1 MYFHL
6 TNISVNF
13 KKLNPDSKISLS
25 VNSET
30 GSLKCVVLGIPTN
43 IGSSPNI
50 SECFDPSSIYH
61 VVNKSYP
68 IEIDISNEM
77 TGFLKVLNKHNVEVL
92 RPENILNLN
101 QVFARDLGFVIQ
113 DTFLI
118 SNIIENRS
126 NEIPAIKHILNLVNE
141 EKVLKIDSK
150 SKIEGGDVT
159 IFKDHVFIGA
169 SNPTDFKKHKVA
181 RTNFEAVNFIKNNFP
196 NKKVIGFELFKSDTD
211 KNENTLHLDC
221 CFQPVSNDL
230 AIVAPDSFKNKSDV
244 HYLEELI
251 GKSNLFYLSKE
262 EKNEMYSNIFSIS
275 PNVVISDTR
284 FSRLNKW
291 LKQKDI
297 IVEEIKYSE
306 ISKMGGLFR
315 CSTLPLIRE

>member
-1 MYFHL
+1 M
-6 TNISVNF
+6 
-13 KKLNPDSKISLS
+13 SLS

-30 GSLKCVVLGIPTN
+30 GFLKSVVLGIPN
-43 IGSSPNI
+43 DIGSTPNI
-50 SECFDPSSIYH
+50 NECFDPSSIYH

-68 IEIDISNEM
+68 NAIDISKEM
-77 TGFLKVLNKHNVEVL
+77 TVFLEVLNKYNVEVL

-101 QVFARDLGFVIQ
+101 QVFARDLGFVLQ

-118 SNIIENRS
+118 SNIIDNRS
-126 NEIPAIKHILNLVNE
+126 NEIPAIKHILNQINP
-141 EKVLKIDSK
+141 EKVLKIDSV

-169 SNPTDFKKHKVA
+169 SNPADFNKYKVA
-181 RTNFEAVNFIKNNFP
+181 RTNFEAVDFIKNNFP
-196 NKKVIGFELFKSDTD
+196 NKKVMGFELFKSDND

-230 AIVAPDSFKNKSDV
+230 AVLAPDSFKNKSDV
-244 HYLEELI
+244 IYLEELI

-262 EKNEMYSNIFSIS
+262 EKNNMYSNIFSIS

-297 IVEEIKYSE
+297 LVEEVNYSE

>member
-1 MYFHL
+1 M
-6 TNISVNF
+6 NSN
-13 KKLNPDSKISLS
+13 SKISLT

-30 GSLKCVVLGIPTN
+30 GFLKSVVLGIPN
-43 IGSSPNI
+43 DIGSIPNI
-50 SECFDPSSIYH
+50 EECFDPSSIYH
-61 VVNKSYP
+61 VENKSYP
-68 IEIDISNEM
+68 TAIDISKEM
-77 TGFLKVLNKHNVEVL
+77 TGFLEALNKYNVEVL

-126 NEIPAIKHILNLVNE
+126 NEIPAIEHILAQISSD
-141 EKVLKIDSK
+141 KVLKIDSN

-159 IFKDHVFIGA
+159 IFKDHIFIGA
-169 SNPTDFKKHKVA
+169 STHTDFNKYKVA
-181 RTNFEAVNFIKNNFP
+181 RTNFEAVDFIKNNFP
-196 NKKVIGFELFKSDTD
+196 SKKVMGFELFKSDTY

-230 AIVAPDSFKNKSDV
+230 AIIAPDSFKNKSDV
-244 HYLEELI
+244 GYLEELI

-262 EKNEMYSNIFSIS
+262 EKNNMHSNIFSIS
-275 PNVVISDTR
+275 PKVVISDKR
-284 FSRLNKW
+284 FSRLNSW
-291 LKQKDI
+291 LQQKDI
-297 IVEEIKYSE
+297 LVEEINYSE

>member
-1 MYFHL
+1 M
-6 TNISVNF
+6 NSN
-13 KKLNPDSKISLS
+13 SKISLS
-25 VNSET
+25 VNNET
-30 GSLKCVVLGIPTN
+30 GFLKSVVLGIPN
-43 IGSSPNI
+43 DIGSIPTI
-50 SECFDPSSIYH
+50 KECFDPSSIYH
-61 VVNKSYP
+61 VENNSYP
-68 IEIDISNEM
+68 TAIDISKEM
-77 TGFLKVLNKHNVEVL
+77 AGFLEVLNKYNVEVI
-92 RPENILNLN
+92 RPENVLNLN

-126 NEIPAIKHILNLVNE
+126 EEIPAIEHIINQMSAD
-141 EKVLKIDSK
+141 KVLNIDSN
-150 SKIEGGDVT
+150 SKIEGGDIT

-169 SNPTDFKKHKVA
+169 SNLTDFKKYNVA
-181 RTNFEAVNFIKNNFP
+181 RTNFESVDFIKNNFP
-196 NKKVIGFELFKSDTD
+196 KKKVMSFELFKSDTD

-230 AIVAPDSFKNKSDV
+230 AIIAPVSFKNKSDV
-244 HYLEELI
+244 NYLEELI

-262 EKNEMYSNIFSIS
+262 EKNNMYSNIFSIS
-275 PNVVISDTR
+275 PNVVISDSR

-297 IVEEIKYSE
+297 LVEEVNYLE

>member
-1 MYFHL
+1 M
-6 TNISVNF
+6 NSN
-13 KKLNPDSKISLS
+13 SKISLS

-30 GSLKCVVLGIPTN
+30 GFLKSVILGIPN
-43 IGSSPNI
+43 DIGPFPNI
-50 SECFDPSSIYH
+50 EECFDPSSIYH
-61 VVNKSYP
+61 LENNSYP
-68 IEIDISNEM
+68 TAIDISKEM
-77 TGFLKVLNKHNVEVL
+77 TDFLEVLNKYNVEVL

-113 DTFLI
+113 DTFFI

-126 NEIPAIKHILNLVNE
+126 NEIPAIEHIINQISSD
-141 EKVLKIDSK
+141 KVLKIDSN

-159 IFKDHVFIGA
+159 IFKNHVFIGS
-169 SNPTDFKKHKVA
+169 SNPTDFNKYKVA
-181 RTNFEAVNFIKNNFP
+181 RTNFEAVDFIKNNFP
-196 NKKVIGFELFKSDTD
+196 NNKVMGFELFKSDTD

-230 AIVAPDSFKNKSDV
+230 AIIAPDSFKNKSDV
-244 HYLEELI
+244 GYLEELI

-262 EKNEMYSNIFSIS
+262 EKNNMHSNIFSIS
-275 PNVVISDTR
+275 PKVVISDKR
-284 FSRLNKW
+284 FSRLNSW
-291 LKQKDI
+291 LQQKDI
-297 IVEEIKYSE
+297 LVEEINYSE

>member
-1 MYFHL
+1 M
-6 TNISVNF
+6 NSN
-13 KKLNPDSKISLS
+13 SKISLS

-30 GSLKCVVLGIPTN
+30 GFLKSVVLGIPN
-43 IGSSPNI
+43 DIGPVPNI
-50 SECFDPSSIYH
+50 EECFDPSSIYH
-61 VVNKSYP
+61 LENNSYP
-68 IEIDISNEM
+68 TAIDISKEM
-77 TGFLKVLNKHNVEVL
+77 TDFLEVLNKYNVEVL

-126 NEIPAIKHILNLVNE
+126 NEIPAIEHIINQISSD
-141 EKVLKIDSK
+141 KVLKIDSN

-159 IFKDHVFIGA
+159 IFKNHIFIGA
-169 SNPTDFKKHKVA
+169 SNPTDFNKYKVA
-181 RTNFEAVNFIKNNFP
+181 RTNFEAVDFIKNNFP
-196 NKKVIGFELFKSDTD
+196 NMKVVGFELFKSDTD

-230 AIVAPDSFKNKSDV
+230 AIIAPDSFKNKSDV
-244 HYLEELI
+244 GYLEELI

-262 EKNEMYSNIFSIS
+262 EKNNMHSNIFSIS
-275 PNVVISDTR
+275 PKVVISDKR
-284 FSRLNKW
+284 FSRLNSW
-291 LKQKDI
+291 LQQKDI
-297 IVEEIKYSE
+297 LVEEINYSE

-315 CSTLPLIRE
+315 CSTLPLIRD

>member
-1 MYFHL
+1 M
-6 TNISVNF
+6 NSN
-13 KKLNPDSKISLS
+13 SKISLS

-30 GSLKCVVLGIPTN
+30 GFLKSVVLGIPN
-43 IGSSPNI
+43 DIGPVPSI
-50 SECFDPSSIYH
+50 EECFDPSSIYH
-61 VVNKSYP
+61 LENNSYP
-68 IEIDISNEM
+68 TAIDISKEM
-77 TGFLKVLNKHNVEVL
+77 TDFLEVLNKYNVEVL

-126 NEIPAIKHILNLVNE
+126 NEIPAIEHIINQISSD
-141 EKVLKIDSK
+141 KVLKIDSN

-159 IFKDHVFIGA
+159 IFKNHVFIGS
-169 SNPTDFKKHKVA
+169 SNPTDFNKYKVA
-181 RTNFEAVNFIKNNFP
+181 RTNFEAVDFIKNNFP

-230 AIVAPDSFKNKSDV
+230 AIIAPDSFKNKRDV
-244 HYLEELI
+244 GYLEELI

-262 EKNEMYSNIFSIS
+262 EKNNMHSNIFSIS
-275 PNVVISDTR
+275 PKVVISDKR
-284 FSRLNKW
+284 FSRLNSW
-291 LKQKDI
+291 LQQKDI
-297 IVEEIKYSE
+297 LVEEINYSE

-315 CSTLPLIRE
+315 CSTLPLIRD

>member
-1 MYFHL
+1 
-6 TNISVNF
+6 
-13 KKLNPDSKISLS
+13 LNSNSKISLS

-30 GSLKCVVLGIPTN
+30 GFLKSVVLGIPN
-43 IGSSPNI
+43 DIGPVPNI
-50 SECFDPSSIYH
+50 EECFDPSSIYH
-61 VVNKSYP
+61 LENNSYP
-68 IEIDISNEM
+68 TAIDISKEM
-77 TGFLKVLNKHNVEVL
+77 TDFLEVLNKYNVEVL

-118 SNIIENRS
+118 SNIIENRA
-126 NEIPAIKHILNLVNE
+126 NEIPAIEHIINQMSAD
-141 EKVLKIDSK
+141 KVLKIDSN

-169 SNPTDFKKHKVA
+169 SNPKDFNKYKVA
-181 RTNFEAVNFIKNNFP
+181 RTNFEAVDFIKNYFP
-196 NKKVIGFELFKSDTD
+196 NKKVMGFELFKSDTD
-211 KNENTLHLDC
+211 KNDNTLHLDC

-230 AIVAPDSFKNKSDV
+230 AIIAPDSFKNKSDV
-244 HYLEELI
+244 GYLEGLI

-262 EKNEMYSNIFSIS
+262 EKNNMHSNIFSIS
-275 PNVVISDTR
+275 PKVVISDKR
-284 FSRLNKW
+284 FSRLNSW
-291 LKQKDI
+291 LQQKDI
-297 IVEEIKYSE
+297 LVEEINYSE

>member
-1 MYFHL
+1 M
-6 TNISVNF
+6 NSN
-13 KKLNPDSKISLS
+13 SKISLS

-30 GSLKCVVLGIPTN
+30 GFLKSVVLGIPN
-43 IGSSPNI
+43 DIGPVPNI
-50 SECFDPSSIYH
+50 EECFDPSSIYH
-61 VVNKSYP
+61 LENNSYP
-68 IEIDISNEM
+68 TAIDISKEM
-77 TGFLKVLNKHNVEVL
+77 TDFLEVLNKYNVEVL
-92 RPENILNLN
+92 RPDNILNLN

-118 SNIIENRS
+118 SNIVENRA
-126 NEIPAIKHILNLVNE
+126 NEIPAIEHIINQMSAD
-141 EKVLKIDSK
+141 KVLKIDSN

-169 SNPTDFKKHKVA
+169 SNSTDFNKYKVA
-181 RTNFEAVNFIKNNFP
+181 RTNFESVDFIKNNFP
-196 NKKVIGFELFKSDTD
+196 SKKVMGFELFKSDTD

-230 AIVAPDSFKNKSDV
+230 AIIAPDSFKNKSDV
-244 HYLEELI
+244 GYLQKLI

-262 EKNEMYSNIFSIS
+262 EKNNMHSNIFSIS
-275 PNVVISDTR
+275 PNVVISDSR
-284 FSRLNKW
+284 FSRLNSW
-291 LKQKDI
+291 LQQKDI
-297 IVEEIKYSE
+297 LVEEVNYSE

>member
-1 MYFHL
+1 L
-6 TNISVNF
+6 KSN
-13 KKLNPDSKISLS
+13 SKISLS

-30 GSLKCVVLGIPTN
+30 GFLKSVVLGIPN
-43 IGSSPNI
+43 DIGPVPNI
-50 SECFDPSSIYH
+50 EECFDPSSIYH
-61 VVNKSYP
+61 VENNTYP
-68 IEIDISNEM
+68 TAIDISKEM
-77 TGFLKVLNKHNVEVL
+77 TDFLEVLNKYNVKVL

-118 SNIIENRS
+118 SNIIENRY
-126 NEIPAIKHILNLVNE
+126 NEIPAIEHIINQMSAD
-141 EKVLKIDSK
+141 KVLKIDSN

-169 SNPTDFKKHKVA
+169 SNSTDFNKYKVA
-181 RTNFEAVNFIKNNFP
+181 RTNFESVDFIKNNFP
-196 NKKVIGFELFKSDTD
+196 SKKVMGFELFKSDTD

-230 AIVAPDSFKNKSDV
+230 AIIAPDSFKNKSDV
-244 HYLEELI
+244 GYLQKLI

-262 EKNEMYSNIFSIS
+262 EKNNMHSNIFSIS
-275 PNVVISDTR
+275 PNVVISDSR
-284 FSRLNKW
+284 FSRLNSW
-291 LKQKDI
+291 LQQKDI
-297 IVEEIKYSE
+297 LVEEVNYSE

>member
-1 MYFHL
+1 M
-6 TNISVNF
+6 NSN
-13 KKLNPDSKISLS
+13 SKISLS

-30 GSLKCVVLGIPTN
+30 GFLKSVVLGIPN
-43 IGSSPNI
+43 DIGPVPNI
-50 SECFDPSSIYH
+50 EECFDPSSIYH
-61 VVNKSYP
+61 VENNTYP
-68 IEIDISNEM
+68 TAIDISKEM
-77 TGFLKVLNKHNVEVL
+77 TDFLEVLNKYNVKVL

-118 SNIIENRS
+118 SNIIENRY
-126 NEIPAIKHILNLVNE
+126 NEIPAIEHIINQMSAD
-141 EKVLKIDSK
+141 KVLKIDSN

-169 SNPTDFKKHKVA
+169 SNSTDFNKYKVA
-181 RTNFEAVNFIKNNFP
+181 RTNFESVDFIKNNFP
-196 NKKVIGFELFKSDTD
+196 SKKVMGFELFKSDTD

-230 AIVAPDSFKNKSDV
+230 AIIAPDSFKNKSDV
-244 HYLEELI
+244 GYLQKLI

-262 EKNEMYSNIFSIS
+262 EKNNMHSNIFSIS
-275 PNVVISDTR
+275 PNVVISDSR
-284 FSRLNKW
+284 FSRLNSW
-291 LKQKDI
+291 LQQKDI
-297 IVEEIKYSE
+297 LVEEVNYSE

-315 CSTLPLIRE
+315 CSTLPLIRG

>member
-1 MYFHL
+1 
-6 TNISVNF
+6 
-13 KKLNPDSKISLS
+13 LNSNSKISLS

-30 GSLKCVVLGIPTN
+30 GFLKSVVLGIPN
-43 IGSSPNI
+43 DIGPVPNI
-50 SECFDPSSIYH
+50 EECFDPSSIYH
-61 VVNKSYP
+61 VENNTYP
-68 IEIDISNEM
+68 TAIDISKEM
-77 TGFLKVLNKHNVEVL
+77 TDFLEVLNKYNVKVL

-118 SNIIENRS
+118 SNIIENRY
-126 NEIPAIKHILNLVNE
+126 NEIPAIEHIINQMSAD
-141 EKVLKIDSK
+141 KVLKIDSN

-169 SNPTDFKKHKVA
+169 SNSTDFNKYKVA
-181 RTNFEAVNFIKNNFP
+181 RTNFESVDFIKNNFP
-196 NKKVIGFELFKSDTD
+196 SKKVMGFELFKSDTD

-230 AIVAPDSFKNKSDV
+230 AIIAPDSFKNKSDV
-244 HYLEELI
+244 GYLQKLI

-262 EKNEMYSNIFSIS
+262 EKNNMHSNIFSIS
-275 PNVVISDTR
+275 PNVVISDSR
-284 FSRLNKW
+284 FSRLNSW
-291 LKQKDI
+291 LQQKDI
-297 IVEEIKYSE
+297 LVEEVNYSE

-315 CSTLPLIRE
+315 CSTLPLIRG

>member
-1 MYFHL
+1 M
-6 TNISVNF
+6 
-13 KKLNPDSKISLS
+13 NPYSKISLS

-30 GSLKCVVLGIPTN
+30 GFLKSVVLGIPN
-43 IGSSPNI
+43 DIGSIPHI
-50 SECFDPSSIYH
+50 KECFDPSSIYH
-61 VVNKSYP
+61 VENKSYP
-68 IEIDISNEM
+68 TAIDISKEM
-77 TGFLKVLNKHNVEVL
+77 TGFLEALNKYNVEVL
-92 RPENILNLN
+92 RPESILNLN

-118 SNIIENRS
+118 SNIIDNRS
-126 NEIPAIKHILNLVNE
+126 NEIPAIQHILNQISPD
-141 EKVLKIDSK
+141 KVLKIDSN

-169 SNPTDFKKHKVA
+169 SNPTDFNKYKVA
-181 RTNFEAVNFIKNNFP
+181 RTNFEAVDFIKNNFP
-196 NKKVIGFELFKSDTD
+196 KKKVMGFELFKSETD

-230 AIVAPDSFKNKSDV
+230 AVIGPDSFKNKSDLE
-244 HYLEELI
+244 YLEELI

-262 EKNEMYSNIFSIS
+262 EKNNMYSNIFSIS
-275 PNVVISDTR
+275 PNVVISDKR

-291 LKQKDI
+291 LQQKDI
-297 IVEEIKYSE
+297 LVEEINYSE

>member
-1 MYFHL
+1 M
-6 TNISVNF
+6 
-13 KKLNPDSKISLS
+13 NPNSKISLS

-30 GSLKCVVLGIPTN
+30 GFLKSVVLGIPN
-43 IGSSPNI
+43 DIGSTPNI
-50 SECFDPSSIYH
+50 NECFDPSSIYH

-68 IEIDISNEM
+68 NAIDISEEM
-77 TGFLKVLNKHNVEVL
+77 TVFLEVLNKYNVEVL

-101 QVFARDLGFVIQ
+101 QVFARDLGFVLQ

-118 SNIIENRS
+118 SNIIDNRS
-126 NEIPAIKHILNLVNE
+126 NEIPAIKHILNQINP
-141 EKVLKIDSK
+141 EKVLKINSV
-150 SKIEGGDVT
+150 SQIEGGDVT

-169 SNPTDFKKHKVA
+169 SNPADFNKYKVA
-181 RTNFEAVNFIKNNFP
+181 RTNFEALDFIKNNFP
-196 NKKVIGFELFKSDTD
+196 NKKVMGFELFKSDND

-230 AIVAPDSFKNKSDV
+230 AVLAPDSFKNKSDV
-244 HYLEELI
+244 GYLEELI

-262 EKNEMYSNIFSIS
+262 EKNNMYSNIFSIS

-291 LKQKDI
+291 LNQKDI
-297 IVEEIKYSE
+297 LVEEVNYSE

>member
-1 MYFHL
+1 M
-6 TNISVNF
+6 N
-13 KKLNPDSKISLS
+13 LNSKISLS

-30 GSLKCVVLGIPTN
+30 GFLKSVVLGIPN
-43 IGSSPNI
+43 DIGPVPNI
-50 SECFDPSSIYH
+50 EECFDPSSIYH
-61 VVNKSYP
+61 LENNSYP
-68 IEIDISNEM
+68 TAIDISKEM
-77 TGFLKVLNKHNVEVL
+77 TDFLEVLNKYNVEVL

-126 NEIPAIKHILNLVNE
+126 NEIPAIEHILNQISAD
-141 EKVLKIDSK
+141 KVLKIDSN

-159 IFKDHVFIGA
+159 IFKNHIFIGA
-169 SNPTDFKKHKVA
+169 SNPIDFNKYNVA
-181 RTNFEAVNFIKNNFP
+181 RTNFEAVDFIKKNFP
-196 NKKVIGFELFKSDTD
+196 NKKAVGFELFKSDTD

-230 AIVAPDSFKNKSDV
+230 AIIAPDSFKNKRDV
-244 HYLEELI
+244 GYLEELI

-262 EKNEMYSNIFSIS
+262 EKNNMHSNIFSIS
-275 PNVVISDTR
+275 PKVLISDKR
-284 FSRLNKW
+284 FSRLNSW
-291 LKQKDI
+291 LQQKDI
-297 IVEEIKYSE
+297 LVEEINYSE

-315 CSTLPLIRE
+315 CSTLPLIRD

>member
-1 MYFHL
+1 M
-6 TNISVNF
+6 NSN
-13 KKLNPDSKISLS
+13 SKISLS

-30 GSLKCVVLGIPTN
+30 GFLKSVVLGIPN
-43 IGSSPNI
+43 DIGPVPNI
-50 SECFDPSSIYH
+50 EECFDPSSIYH
-61 VVNKSYP
+61 VENNTYP
-68 IEIDISNEM
+68 TAIDISKEM
-77 TGFLKVLNKHNVEVL
+77 TDFLEVLNKYNVKVL

-118 SNIIENRS
+118 SNMIENRS
-126 NEIPAIKHILNLVNE
+126 EEIPAIQHIINQMSAD
-141 EKVLKIDSK
+141 KVLKIDSN

-169 SNPTDFKKHKVA
+169 SNSTDFNKYKVA
-181 RTNFEAVNFIKNNFP
+181 RTNFESVDFIKNNFP
-196 NKKVIGFELFKSDTD
+196 SKKVMGFELFKSDTD

-230 AIVAPDSFKNKSDV
+230 AIIAPDSFKNKSDV
-244 HYLEELI
+244 GYLQKLI

-262 EKNEMYSNIFSIS
+262 EKNNMHSNIFSIS
-275 PNVVISDTR
+275 PNVVISDSR
-284 FSRLNKW
+284 FSRLNSW
-291 LKQKDI
+291 LQQKDI
-297 IVEEIKYSE
+297 LVEEVNYSE

>member
-1 MYFHL
+1 M
-6 TNISVNF
+6 NSN
-13 KKLNPDSKISLS
+13 SKISLS

-30 GSLKCVVLGIPTN
+30 GFLKSVVLGIPN
-43 IGSSPNI
+43 DIGPVPNI
-50 SECFDPSSIYH
+50 EECFDPSSIYH
-61 VVNKSYP
+61 VENNTYP
-68 IEIDISNEM
+68 TAIDISKEM
-77 TGFLKVLNKHNVEVL
+77 TDFLEVLNKYNVKVL

-118 SNIIENRS
+118 SNIIENRY
-126 NEIPAIKHILNLVNE
+126 NEIPAIEHIINQMSAD
-141 EKVLKIDSK
+141 KVLKIDSN

-169 SNPTDFKKHKVA
+169 SNSTDFNKYKVA
-181 RTNFEAVNFIKNNFP
+181 RTNFESVDFIKNNFP
-196 NKKVIGFELFKSDTD
+196 SKKVMGFELFKSDTD

-230 AIVAPDSFKNKSDV
+230 AIIAPDSFKNKSDV
-244 HYLEELI
+244 GYLQKLI

-262 EKNEMYSNIFSIS
+262 EKNNMHSNIFSIS
-275 PNVVISDTR
+275 PNVVISDSR
-284 FSRLNKW
+284 FSRLNSW
-291 LKQKDI
+291 LQQKDI
-297 IVEEIKYSE
+297 LVEEVNYSE